1 MENETPTDANN
12 VLAADLSTL
21 IDIYKVRLAKIEK
34 ATNAISE
41 WSQEKAWKASAAKQ
55 TKRFLSD
62 LRRLQKRLSANGSQ
76 VYLVED
82 LKTQKL

>member
-41 WSQEKAWKASAAKQ
+41 WSQEKAWKASAVKQ

-62 LRRLQKRLSANGSQ
+62 LRRLQKGLPLTVRR
-76 VYLVED
+76 YI
-82 LKTQKL
+82 